1 MVSIC
6 MAVKN
11 GAQFVRE
18 QIDSILHQLGAEDE
32 LIISDDGST
41 DGSIDI
47 VMSYNDPR
55 IRLHFNSNPGIIAN
69 FENSLRLSK
78 GEFIFLCDQDDVWH
92 PQKIKSVLVYLKQC
106 DLVVSDCFI
115 TMKDN
120 QHLSFF
126 KINRSGKGL
135 VRNLMRNSY
144 MGCCMAFNRKVL
156 LKALPFPNQIPM
168 HDLWIGLIA
177 ELYFHVRFVPDQLVY
192 HRRHHN
198 NASTTSRPSQHSLA
212 RKVGFRYQLIKNL
225 IQLPVCVI

>member
-11 GAQFVRE
+11 GAKFVRE
-18 QIDSILHQLGAEDE
+18 QIDSILHQLGTEDE

-41 DGSIDI
+41 DGSIGI
-47 VMSYNDPR
+47 IMSYNDPR
-55 IRLHFNSNPGIIAN
+55 IRLYFNSNPGIIAN

-92 PQKIKSVLVYLKQC
+92 PDKIKSVLAYLKQY

-115 TMKDN
+115 TRKDN

-126 KINRSGKGL
+126 KVNRSGKGL

-177 ELYFHVRFVPDQLVY
+177 ELYFRVRFVPDQLVY

-225 IQLPVCVI
+225 IQLPYA